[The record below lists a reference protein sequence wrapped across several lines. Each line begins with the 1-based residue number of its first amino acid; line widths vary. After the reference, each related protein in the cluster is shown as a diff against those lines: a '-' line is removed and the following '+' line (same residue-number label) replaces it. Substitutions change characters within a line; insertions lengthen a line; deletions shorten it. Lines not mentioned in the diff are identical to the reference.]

1 METERAAAGRPPG
14 IRPRLPKSK
23 KGGLGL
29 ETVYFD
35 TRERFAQWKL
45 DDALLKLIRKTK
57 KEYDEIVIVCIGT
70 DRSTGDS
77 YGPLTGHLLSRV
89 PHPGFRLFGTF
100 EKPVHALTLASAL
113 TQFDPARALVIAV
126 DASVGS
132 AAYVGFIGVAA
143 GPVRPGSG
151 LGKELPP
158 VGDISITG
166 IAAEGGLSPFM
177 MLQNAPL
184 GMVYDMAE
192 KTFHAL
198 HLALLR
204 LARTAENEQ
213 APAPFVQLA

>member
-1 METERAAAGRPPG
+1 MERAAAGISAREPA
-14 IRPRLPKSK
+14 RRFKRE
-23 KGGLGL
+23 KGGLEL

-35 TRERFAQWKL
+35 TRDRFAQWAL

-57 KEYDEIVIVCIGT
+57 KEYSEIVIVCIGT

-89 PHPGFRLFGTF
+89 PRPAFRLFGTF
-100 EKPVHALTLASAL
+100 EKPVHALTLADTL
-113 TQFDPARALVIAV
+113 TQFNAARALVIAV

-132 AAYVGFIGVAA
+132 TGYVGFVGVTA

-184 GMVYDMAE
+184 GMVYNMAE

-204 LARTAENEQ
+204 LSHENAKE
-213 APAPFVQLA
+213 APPAPFIQLA